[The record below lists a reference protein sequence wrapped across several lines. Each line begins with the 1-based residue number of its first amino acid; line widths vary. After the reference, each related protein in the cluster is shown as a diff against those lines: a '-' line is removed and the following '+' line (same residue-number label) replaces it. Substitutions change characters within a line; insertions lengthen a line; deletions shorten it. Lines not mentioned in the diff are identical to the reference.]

1 MVSVEIYCEVATV
14 EWIKGIVLA
23 NRSKAPPFGA
33 LGLNGWRRLRVVR
46 KIQCAWKVVF
56 RRRSGG
62 VEEGVVIVDLIGS

>member
-1 MVSVEIYCEVATV
+1 MIFRSGGDVVSVEIYCEVATV

-46 KIQCAWKVVF
+46 KIQ
-56 RRRSGG
+56 
-62 VEEGVVIVDLIGS
+62 